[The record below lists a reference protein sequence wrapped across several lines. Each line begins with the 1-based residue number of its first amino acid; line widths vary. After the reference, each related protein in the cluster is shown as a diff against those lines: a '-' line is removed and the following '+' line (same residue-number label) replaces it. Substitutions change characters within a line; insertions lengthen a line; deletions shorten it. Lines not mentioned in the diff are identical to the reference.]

1 MFNKDNKF
9 NTLVLSGKKDVF
21 PMNNDGEN
29 YNYGTLTCLGGGSFH
44 KGLSIGMQDKMVS
57 GLLIYDDENFYGYSE
72 KNGLMILSNNLDFKE
87 LEMPVFDSS
96 LEKQEKILNIDLT
109 FRDITN
115 YYISI
120 PKEIEQFDIQLIFN
134 ITFIY
139 DEESAVNN
147 LNFYIMNDYKK
158 DVKINIKN
166 NNIYYSGV
174 KLKKNN
180 ESIIKLNI
188 TFINNE
194 HITCFIDRL
203 LKN

>member
-174 KLKKNN
+174 KLKKNK
-180 ESIIKLNI
+180 E
-188 TFINNE
+188 
-194 HITCFIDRL
+194 
-203 LKN
+203 